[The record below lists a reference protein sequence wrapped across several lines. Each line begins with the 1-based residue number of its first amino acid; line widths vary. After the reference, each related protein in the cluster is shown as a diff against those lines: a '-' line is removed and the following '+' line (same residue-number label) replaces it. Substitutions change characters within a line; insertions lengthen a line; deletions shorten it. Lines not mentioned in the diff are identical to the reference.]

1 MIGLHLLPVILSLI
15 VLGAHF
21 LRAGNF
27 FMVALVLALL
37 GLLGIR
43 RPWAARTIQAA
54 LLLGTV
60 EWLRTLVRLAGW
72 RADEGKPVLRLV
84 LILAGVALATGLSAL
99 MFRTARVRRWF
110 DARLPVSGGA

>member
-1 MIGLHLLPVILSLI
+1 MIGLYLLPVILSLV

-21 LRAGNF
+21 LRGGNF
-27 FMVALVLALL
+27 FMVALVLMLL

-43 RPWAARTIQAA
+43 RAWAARTVQAA

-60 EWLRTLVRLAGW
+60 EWIRTLVRLARW

-84 LILAGVALATGLSAL
+84 VILASVALVTGLSSL

-110 DARLPVSGGA
+110 DGRVPVSGGA